1 MWSLG
6 DSVRWLAVTFS
17 YDGLI
22 SSLSPSA
29 EQMIGFCA
37 SEIVGKPITQI
48 LADRSVFEVARMM
61 ESAKERGSWEGK
73 IVHLN
78 RSGISFEAEGNLS
91 TLAGKENPRAG
102 FILFSTLVGQNSQDA
117 CEQAAQR
124 EVASK
129 LRTIAH
135 EMNNPLAVMMGFAQL
150 IMLNAQCS
158 GRVRADMEKLFS
170 ELKRVIQVVERLHSY
185 ALSLQEGERQ
195 EVYLKS
201 AGA

>member
-6 DSVRWLAVTFS
+6 ESARWLAVTFS

-22 SSLSPSA
+22 SSLSPNA
-29 EQMIGFCA
+29 EQMIGYCA
-37 SEIVGKPITQI
+37 RDIVGKPITQI

-61 ESAKERGSWEGK
+61 ESAKDRGSWEGK

-78 RSGISFEAEGNLS
+78 RSGISFEASGNLS
-91 TLAGKENPRAG
+91 TLAGRENPRAG
-102 FILFSTLVGQNSQDA
+102 FLLVSTLAGQHDPDGY
-117 CEQAAQR
+117 EQVALR

-135 EMNNPLAVMMGFAQL
+135 EMNNPLAVMMGFTQL

-158 GRVRADMEKLFS
+158 GKVRADMEKLFS
-170 ELKRVIQVVERLHSY
+170 ELKRVIHVVERLHGY
-185 ALSLQEGERQ
+185 ALSLQESERQ